1 MMQSKSNEII
11 KIALEE
17 LKESDWQGRM
27 IDFGDTLKDKDYENI
42 RELADSIY
50 RNDLLN
56 PVVVRKLKEG
66 YEIIDGHRRVLA
78 YKSLRRESIEAIV
91 IEAGEKEA
99 QALSVI
105 GNLQRENLTNIE
117 MAIAYK
123 KILDAGLFRNRK
135 DLADA
140 LGKDKTFV
148 GDVLNTLDMDK
159 RIVEDLIQNKT
170 TNDVRL
176 LKIVRQAGKTGEDGN
191 CEEQWQL
198 YRKIIEN
205 NLNRKEARQLLEEQ
219 KPGNKPSTYSNYSFK
234 INRGRK
240 KTTFEIE
247 SGRIPGEKL
256 EELLQAIENFLEK

>member
-1 MMQSKSNEII
+1 MQSKSNEII

-50 RNDLLN
+50 RNNLLN

-78 YKSLRRESIEAIV
+78 YKSLRRETIEAIV

-105 GNLQRENLTNIE
+105 GNLQCENLTNIE

-123 KILDAGLFRNRK
+123 KILDNGLFRSRK
-135 DLADA
+135 ELAGA

-148 GDVLNTLDMDK
+148 SDVLNTLDMDK
-159 RIVEDLIQNKT
+159 RIVADLMENRT

-176 LKIVRQAGKTGEDGN
+176 LKIVRQAGKTDDAGN
-191 CEEQWQL
+191 SDKQWEF
-198 YRKIIEN
+198 YKKVIEN
-205 NLNRKEARQLLEEQ
+205 RLTRKEARALLNAE
-219 KPGNKPSTYSNYSFK
+219 KNNGNAPDDNYPFSVT
-234 INRGRK
+234 RGRK
-240 KTTFEIE
+240 KVSIEFDMDELPEEI
-247 SGRIPGEKL
+247 IDD
-256 EELLQAIENFLEK
+256 LLQIIKERIG